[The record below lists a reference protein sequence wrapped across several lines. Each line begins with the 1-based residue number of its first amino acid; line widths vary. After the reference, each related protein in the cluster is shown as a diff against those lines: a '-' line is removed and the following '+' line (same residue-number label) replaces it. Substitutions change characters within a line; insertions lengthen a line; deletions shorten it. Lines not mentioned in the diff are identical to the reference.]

1 MSMCLLLVTSTIAYQ
16 TARLPSGR
24 HAPPSIR
31 AQAST
36 KELVIWDCDGVLVDS
51 EALLKT
57 AEVEALA
64 AAGFTDVSRDDCNR
78 LFSGFAPE
86 AGAANF
92 LAEYGKPLPENF
104 FRDQI
109 AGSLDLFRERLMQ
122 LNSKTVLALHEAGRK
137 QVVASGSPRDRVLVC
152 LQVAGIDHCFTPE
165 QIFTR
170 EDVPGR
176 GKPKPDMFLLAA
188 ERMGVSPKDCV
199 VVEDSTAGVL
209 AAQAAEMDV
218 VGYLGGGHAQSDWY
232 REKLASFDI
241 PLTYT
246 DTELLEYLS

>member
-188 ERMGVSPKDCV
+188 ERMGVSPKHCV